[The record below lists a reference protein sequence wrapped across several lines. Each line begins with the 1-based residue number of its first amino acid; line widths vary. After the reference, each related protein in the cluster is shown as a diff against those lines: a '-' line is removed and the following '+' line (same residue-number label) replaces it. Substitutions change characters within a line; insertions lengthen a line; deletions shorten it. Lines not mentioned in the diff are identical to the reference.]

1 MNKKLIE
8 HLIQDGWEICSE
20 FSLTYISLR
29 KGNASLFEDTSS
41 WLILGHNK
49 AENGRIFDIHNPSD
63 YEAGWTANLINKL
76 VNDFEILN
84 RNSKIDQIVQ

>member
-8 HLIQDGWEICSE
+8 HLIQDGWEMCSE
-20 FSLTYISLR
+20 SFLR
-29 KGNASLFEDTSS
+29 KGNAILFEDTSS